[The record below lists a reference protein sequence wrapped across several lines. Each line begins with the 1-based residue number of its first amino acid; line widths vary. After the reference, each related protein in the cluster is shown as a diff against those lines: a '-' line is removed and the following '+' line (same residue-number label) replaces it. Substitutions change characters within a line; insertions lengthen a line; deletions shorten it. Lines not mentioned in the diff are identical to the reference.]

1 MTSFR
6 TIAWSSV
13 GKKVITGITGFML
26 IAFVCVHLLGNLTLL
41 IPDDGEAFNHYGH
54 FLENAV
60 HGWLVYA
67 FEAGLITLLAFH
79 ILAGVYVAWTDKRS
93 ARPVGYNLSRNA
105 GGRSRKTI
113 SSRTMIY
120 TGLIIIIFVIIHV
133 KMFKF
138 TEHPRV
144 TYDGE
149 EIKDLYAVVVAA
161 FNEAWIMAAYVAV
174 MVLLGLHLRHG
185 FWSAFQSLGLTSD
198 KWLPLLTGLALL
210 FSIVLAIG
218 FLILPLYIFFFV
230 DPAAGAALSGGV

>member
-13 GKKVITGITGFML
+13 GKKVITGLTGLML
-26 IAFVCVHLLGNLTLL
+26 FAFVCVHLVGNLTLL
-41 IPDDGEAFNHYGH
+41 IPDDGEAFNHYAH
-54 FLENAV
+54 FLETAA

-67 FEAGLITLLAFH
+67 FEIGLITLLVFH
-79 ILAGVYVAWTDKRS
+79 MAAAIYVAWLDKRK
-93 ARPVGYNLSRNA
+93 ARPVGYSVSRNA

-120 TGLIIIIFVIIHV
+120 TGVIIIVFMIIHV

-138 TEHPRV
+138 ADHPHV
-144 TYDGE
+144 VYGGE
-149 EIKDLYAVVVAA
+149 EIKNLHAVVVEA

-174 MVLLGLHLRHG
+174 MILLGFHLRHG
-185 FWSAFQSLGLTSD
+185 FWSAFQSLGWTND
-198 KWLPLLTGLALL
+198 KRLPLLTGAALL
-210 FSIVLAIG
+210 IAIALAVG

-230 DPAAGAALSGGV
+230 DPAAGAGLSGGA